1 MSKRPLGA
9 GLGSG
14 GAERR
19 RGFPFSLSARK
30 LFFCFDP
37 SIEAAVERC
46 SLSVPFLGAE
56 RGEEAFYCL
65 TTYLFFFSFHL
76 WKNAFDLFFLNKNR
90 YLTLAEVFE
99 SLRLTAHSLN
109 VDALDMHADKGTF
122 HRFDRFNLKYN
133 PFGQARLREVF
144 IKQDNLLRGRFLAE
158 LTREVFVDLEAS
170 KYQHAEYRVSIYGR
184 KRVEWDTLAAWVLN
198 NGLYSDNGRR

>member
-1 MSKRPLGA
+1 MFRSLDRGGSGALQPFGIFPWSGA
-9 GLGSG
+9 G
-14 GAERR
+14 RR
-19 RGFPFSLSARK
+19 SFLLFDNSPF
-30 LFFCFDP
+30 
-37 SIEAAVERC
+37 
-46 SLSVPFLGAE
+46 
-56 RGEEAFYCL
+56 
-65 TTYLFFFSFHL
+65 LFFFPSLEKRFRP
-76 WKNAFDLFFLNKNR
+76 FFLNKNR